1 MRKIESFTLAVV
13 FLVYNI
19 WFIGFL
25 QTMGFDLVSQLFI
38 AWFTC
43 SVLLFSLYIIK
54 NELKVEK
61 AKSED
66 EPADLEDK
74 VAEKDRILIGKVYG
88 KEIWFSKQALK
99 DMEELIPDEKKRDE
113 FILASLHAVAR
124 TMRERR
130 DNESC

>member
-19 WFIGFL
+19 LFIGFL
-25 QTMGFDLVSQLFI
+25 QTMGFDLISQLFI

-43 SVLLFSLYIIK
+43 SVLLFGLYIVK
-54 NELKVEK
+54 SEMEK
-61 AKSED
+61 AKQED
-66 EPADLEDK
+66 EPEDLEDR
-74 VAEKDRILIGKVYG
+74 VAEKDRILIGEVYG

-113 FILASLHAVAR
+113 FILASLHSIAR
-124 TMRERR
+124 TMRERGQT
-130 DNESC
+130 